1 MPTHITRPLLPIIYR
16 LRRLK
21 EEAAESTE
29 PGQASETSSA
39 AQAAITELPGE
50 IPSATRSELPDSRRL
65 LDERHSEPR
74 PSPTGVVNGAW
85 EAHAAT
91 TAVEIIPPRRT
102 TREAVAL
109 ETGMAA
115 LAHGLNQPIALEMS
129 GTTRS
134 RRFVVRAVDAATLS
148 QLVHQLQA
156 RYPQAVIRP
165 LTAEHDALR
174 LEPGERTTALEL
186 RPGAA
191 QYLPLRTPGAR
202 ESAQEGADPLLGL
215 LAAFNAVPAG
225 HRVIAQ
231 LALLPAPATWSPA
244 HQRLAV
250 EHPLEPER
258 ERERW
263 AMAQARMTGSAGYA
277 DSTGLSLPAVLG
289 LLALVA
295 LIFLIWR
302 NASRLPSWLRQD
314 VSALLHREPL
324 HLSSGQMV
332 WLGAW
337 GVGILLSLIAG
348 VLLIAWTR
356 GKLQAWL
363 NRTPLYD
370 QRLVQEKTMRSAY
383 RARLRIIAIGRD
395 ATEKTCD
402 TSDEQDTITDG
413 ARTATLR
420 EDAAVIR
427 QRDAGGSL
435 NQQRRV
441 LDGFIG
447 AYRQFHLATGAYFVP
462 RWLSARAARR
472 LIPTRPSQPCGSSAI
487 RWWHHVWPLFLL
499 RSVFAD
505 IVSPGWSRG
514 LRRSAHLLSVA
525 DVAAL
530 WHLPQAGD
538 LDDLPFVEHTRART
552 LLTPDILA
560 HPQVGFHIGKST
572 HAGHS
577 VPVCLPPDAARR
589 NALAIAK
596 TGKGKSTLLLALA
609 EAALAE
615 NLGLVLIDP
624 HGDLAEAVLA
634 LIPETRRDDTFLVD
648 LGDREYPIGL
658 NLLDTTLFPDRD
670 KAVSNLIAVFSQI
683 WKNFWGAR
691 MESALEAALK
701 TLFEVNEAEVAADA
715 QDGPDRQFTLLDVTA
730 LLTYAGFRHGL
741 LGRVRDPAL
750 LDYWMRFEALQP
762 RFQQEIITPVT
773 TKLDK
778 FANSVV
784 ARRIVGQGRSTL
796 NMAEMVQRGQVLLV
810 KTARGVVGH
819 DVAALIGATL
829 LGLLQVTVGEQA
841 TLAASTRRQVRVIV
855 DEFQT
860 LPGVDFGAMLAELRK
875 FGASFA
881 LATQALAYL
890 DELDRA
896 LRPTVMANVDQLFCY
911 AMSAEDARMV
921 ERELDG
927 LITTNDLI
935 ALDDFHCYARL
946 TVEGERVPVFSLAL
960 DPPPRLDDERRAQ
973 AEALRRR
980 SQRRIGRLAGQVEL
994 LITHAALRR
1003 KALIAVTTSDSN
1015 AIGASHQ
1022 RSERDRRD
1030 SRSHPNN
1037 RAGADAGSNAAQGGI
1052 NMESSKARK
1061 TEPQADWSSPQASE
1075 MPVTVTD
1082 TAPRQRMKTRRRRV
1096 RRAKTPPFTSL
1107 LLAAVEQTSD
1117 GNEPRTD
1124 DLAGVGDSPGDSNDE
1139 FDDDGGDSAD
1149 SAESDE

>member
-1 MPTHITRPLLPIIYR
+1 MPMPFSIVSR
-16 LRRLK
+16 LRSAPGRSAPG
-21 EEAAESTE
+21 EERPISHASGAESPAEAPPKIPNPLPNDRLGFDEQLHTHRG
-29 PGQASETSSA
+29 PLPYVGHAASA
-39 AQAAITELPGE
+39 ASTAI
-50 IPSATRSELPDSRRL
+50 
-65 LDERHSEPR
+65 
-74 PSPTGVVNGAW
+74 
-85 EAHAAT
+85 

-102 TREAVAL
+102 TREAVAV

-115 LAHGLNQPIALEMS
+115 LAHALNQPIALEIT

-134 RRFVVRAVDAATLS
+134 RRFVARATEAATLRHVV
-148 QLVHQLQA
+148 QQLQA

-165 LTAEHDALR
+165 LTPANDPLR
-174 LEPGERTTALEL
+174 LESGETISALEL

-191 QYLPLRTPGAR
+191 PYLPLRTPGVR
-202 ESAQEGADPLLGL
+202 ESAHEGADPLLGL
-215 LAAFNAVPAG
+215 LAAFNGVPNEN
-225 HRVIAQ
+225 RLIAQ
-231 LALLPAPATWSPA
+231 LALLPAPATWSEP

-263 AMAQARMTGSAGYA
+263 AMIQARMAGTGGFA
-277 DSTGLSLPAVLG
+277 DGPSLSLSAVLG
-289 LLALVA
+289 LLALVG

-302 NASRLPSWLRQD
+302 NASRFPSWLRQD
-314 VSALLHREPL
+314 VTSLLHRQAVE
-324 HLSSGQMV
+324 LSSGQTM
-332 WLGAW
+332 WLAAW
-337 GVGILLSLIAG
+337 GATLVLTLLIS

-356 GKLQAWL
+356 GRLRAWL

-370 QRLVQEKTMRSAY
+370 QRLVQEKTMRTAY
-383 RARLRIIAIGRD
+383 RVRLRVIAIGQDGQEACRWPCDQVGDICTDARPDNLSLDAPNMSSRD
-395 ATEKTCD
+395 T
-402 TSDEQDTITDG
+402 G
-413 ARTATLR
+413 AS
-420 EDAAVIR
+420 IS
-427 QRDAGGSL
+427 Q
-435 NQQRRV
+435 QQRQV
-441 LDGFIG
+441 LEGLIA
-447 AYRQFHLATGAYFVP
+447 AYRQFHLATGAYFTP

-472 LIPTRPSQPCGSSAI
+472 LIPAQAAGSPIAGVGQPAPY
-487 RWWHHVWPLFLL
+487 RWKGHWSTLWPISLL
-499 RSVFAD
+499 KNIFTS
-505 IVSPGWSRG
+505 GWQRG

-530 WHLPQAGD
+530 WHLPQADD

-552 LLTPDILA
+552 LRAPVVLT
-560 HPQVGFHIGKST
+560 HPQVGFRIGAST
-572 HAGHS
+572 HAGHT
-577 VPVCLPPDAARR
+577 VPVYLPPDASRR

-615 NLGLVLIDP
+615 KLGLVLIDP

-634 LIPETRRDDTFLVD
+634 LIPEDRMEDTFLVN
-648 LGDREYPIGL
+648 LGDREFPIGL

-701 TLFEVNEAEVAADA
+701 TLYEVNETEVAADP

-730 LLTYAGFRHGL
+730 LLTYAGFRHSL

-778 FANSVV
+778 FSNAVV

-796 NMAEMVQRGQVLLV
+796 NMAETVRQGEVLLV

-841 TLAASTRRQVRVIV
+841 NLAAGTRRQVRVIV
-855 DEFQT
+855 DEFQV

-875 FGASFA
+875 FGATFA
-881 LATQALAYL
+881 LATQTLAYL

-911 AMSAEDARMV
+911 AMSAEDAHMV

-927 LITTNDLI
+927 LVSTSDLI

-946 TVEGERVPVFSLAL
+946 TVEGQRVPVFSLAL
-960 DPPPRLDDERRAQ
+960 DPPTLLADEQRTQ
-973 AEALRRR
+973 AEALRQR
-980 SQRRIGRLAGQVEL
+980 SQRRIGREAQRTET
-994 LITHAALRR
+994 LIAHAALRR
-1003 KALIAVTTSDSN
+1003 KALTALAPTASRQKTESSLPSN
-1015 AIGASHQ
+1015 PTMGVAHS
-1022 RSERDRRD
+1022 
-1030 SRSHPNN
+1030 
-1037 RAGADAGSNAAQGGI
+1037 AAMQGGTNMKPPKQPGPREKAVQMGWSAPQDSEAPI
-1052 NMESSKARK
+1052 NTA
-1061 TEPQADWSSPQASE
+1061 
-1075 MPVTVTD
+1075 
-1082 TAPRQRMKTRRRRV
+1082 APRQLNKARRRRP
-1096 RRAKTPPFTSL
+1096 RRSKIPPFTSL
-1107 LLAAVEQTSD
+1107 LLDDQPINRTVESNVKGVDTSND
-1117 GNEPRTD
+1117 THD
-1124 DLAGVGDSPGDSNDE
+1124 YGDSGNSEAGDESE
-1139 FDDDGGDSAD
+1139 GP
-1149 SAESDE
+1149 ESDL